1 MATFTNTEKASL
13 IEILEIDPV
22 DLDDRLTYRET
33 SITAEM
39 KLKALAWIEVYETGN
54 VSTNTT
60 RIIGLAKN
68 FGANINPAE
77 LRQLIAKK
85 LALQVCCVDLV
96 GSAMAAGGQSRLIR
110 G

>member
-39 KLKALAWIEVYETGN
+39 KTKALAWIAIYNTGD
-54 VSTNTT
+54 VSTDVTK
-60 RIIGLAKN
+60 IIGLPKN

-85 LALQVCCVDLV
+85 LGLLVCCVDLI
-96 GSAMAAGGQSRLIR
+96 GSATAMGGQARLMR